1 MFNKQVYLRIENS
14 LHTVYI
20 VWINNSSHIQP
31 LSKVKKKILTCKSLH
46 ISVSCLPA
54 GIHLQINSST

>member
-31 LSKVKKKILTCKSLH
+31 LSKVKKKKSLH
-46 ISVSCLPA
+46 AKACTSLYLVCQLEFIYK
-54 GIHLQINSST
+54 